1 MSEKLK
7 YVGWGLTG
15 TPKGRRQQ
23 GFGADLALKL
33 ADSYDLEQQMGG
45 CLPDPRSTETEPL
58 YCLSYIPY
66 QTTGVLGLAEYSSI
80 YEQGQTRAGSY
91 YGAFVEVAGHSFDV
105 QQLETLFTALYELS
119 AYQFKHFID
128 ADKRMYH
135 STFVGQ
141 PIQEPKQELTKIAEG
156 MKPLARNLF
165 AKDATENLYIHCGG
179 GQILET
185 LRAILQTKLY
195 YRYRKIYFSDNG
207 HISKQMQGK
216 NMQQIS
222 ATHLAF
228 APTLLAPYEQLSAE
242 FEKQLVQRDQS
253 INSLNTELQSLKSHQ
268 QTMVNNAVTQQVAEY
283 KQKMDQDLAYER
295 QRAGEAE
302 RKAESNQKLAMLG
315 KQVFEVAVENAG
327 LFGQYQMAEQYA
339 KPKDNTEFVALQ
351 NQLAALSQKL
361 DRQAMEAREAR
372 EMQQVEP
379 ESSTN
384 ILTWIFA
391 GLSILLLILSVFLFF
406 TDKSSEYE
414 ASQKKVTNLE
424 AKLKELEQNQGN
436 ASELSRQLKSI
447 TTEKDRLQGNIE
459 RECSTDSIKKS
470 KDNKA
475 LCDKLR

>member
-1 MSEKLK
+1 
-7 YVGWGLTG
+7 
-15 TPKGRRQQ
+15 
-23 GFGADLALKL
+23 
-33 ADSYDLEQQMGG
+33 
-45 CLPDPRSTETEPL
+45 
-58 YCLSYIPY
+58 
-66 QTTGVLGLAEYSSI
+66 
-80 YEQGQTRAGSY
+80 
-91 YGAFVEVAGHSFDV
+91 
-105 QQLETLFTALYELS
+105 
-119 AYQFKHFID
+119 
-128 ADKRMYH
+128 
-135 STFVGQ
+135 
-141 PIQEPKQELTKIAEG
+141 
-156 MKPLARNLF
+156 
-165 AKDATENLYIHCGG
+165 
-179 GQILET
+179 
-185 LRAILQTKLY
+185 
-195 YRYRKIYFSDNG
+195 
-207 HISKQMQGK
+207 
-216 NMQQIS
+216 
-222 ATHLAF
+222 
-228 APTLLAPYEQLSAE
+228 
-242 FEKQLVQRDQS
+242 
-253 INSLNTELQSLKSHQ
+253 
-268 QTMVNNAVTQQVAEY
+268 
-283 KQKMDQDLAYER
+283 MDQDLAYER